1 MLRRGHFRITLALV
15 LLSSTLAVSQEV
27 GRVIGQIRI
36 AKGDFPPH
44 PIMVELQLRGA
55 AINGSYADNQGRFGF
70 YGLVSNLYHVIVN
83 DEDYYPVDELA
94 NLNLLESQFVM
105 VQILLRPREKKT
117 ADTAAKQAVGG
128 NPYLV
133 NAGDYNRSFPRKAV
147 KEYEK
152 GLEAEKKGEKDKAIE
167 HYLAALKT
175 APAYYPA
182 HNNLGALY
190 LGKSDF
196 KSAEEQFREAVRLD
210 QNEAQA
216 YFNLGNVLMLT
227 NRLPEAESTL
237 AAGLQ
242 RRPDSAFGYFLQGC
256 LYGRTGKL
264 AESESSLQNAVRLD
278 PKMSQAY
285 LQLVNLY
292 MRQDRR
298 EDAITQ
304 LQTFLKGFPDAAAA
318 PKAKEILSRLQ
329 AGQDA
334 VKR

>member
-44 PIMVELQLRGA
+44 PIMVEQQLRGA

-167 HYLAALKT
+167 HYLAAL
-175 APAYYPA
+175 
-182 HNNLGALY
+182 
-190 LGKSDF
+190 
-196 KSAEEQFREAVRLD
+196 R
-210 QNEAQA
+210 
-216 YFNLGNVLMLT
+216 
-227 NRLPEAESTL
+227 
-237 AAGLQ
+237 Q
-242 RRPDSAFGYFLQGC
+242 RRRTTPPTTTWAPYIWVSRISNRRRNSFGRRCGST
-256 LYGRTGKL
+256 RMKR
-264 AESESSLQNAVRLD
+264 RLISTWA
-278 PKMSQAY
+278 MYSC
-285 LQLVNLY
+285 
-292 MRQDRR
+292 
-298 EDAITQ
+298 
-304 LQTFLKGFPDAAAA
+304 
-318 PKAKEILSRLQ
+318 
-329 AGQDA
+329 
-334 VKR
+334 

>member
-1 MLRRGHFRITLALV
+1 M
-15 LLSSTLAVSQEV
+15 
-27 GRVIGQIRI
+27 
-36 AKGDFPPH
+36 
-44 PIMVELQLRGA
+44 
-55 AINGSYADNQGRFGF
+55 
-70 YGLVSNLYHVIVN
+70 
-83 DEDYYPVDELA
+83 
-94 NLNLLESQFVM
+94 
-105 VQILLRPREKKT
+105 
-117 ADTAAKQAVGG
+117 
-128 NPYLV
+128 
-133 NAGDYNRSFPRKAV
+133 
-147 KEYEK
+147 
-152 GLEAEKKGEKDKAIE
+152 
-167 HYLAALKT
+167 
-175 APAYYPA
+175 
-182 HNNLGALY
+182 
-190 LGKSDF
+190 
-196 KSAEEQFREAVRLD
+196 RLD